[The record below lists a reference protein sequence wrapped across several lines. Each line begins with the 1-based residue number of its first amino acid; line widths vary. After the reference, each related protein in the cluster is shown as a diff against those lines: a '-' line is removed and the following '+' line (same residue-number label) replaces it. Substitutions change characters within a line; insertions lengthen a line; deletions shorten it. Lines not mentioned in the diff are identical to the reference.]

1 MKIKANAFV
10 VPVSPVTTTL
20 TFSFCLLCNLYEIM
34 GTEFS
39 GPMHSNLTL
48 ENETLKSTI
57 ENILM
62 EVEVKEEVEVGFNV
76 FWCVVSVDGS

>member
-1 MKIKANAFV
+1 
-10 VPVSPVTTTL
+10 
-20 TFSFCLLCNLYEIM
+20 M

-39 GPMHSNLTL
+39 GPMYSNLTL

-76 FWCVVSVDGS
+76 FWCVVSVDGSWIIFYIYVCKWNLKLLKCP